1 MGFWCG
7 VPTERKP
14 GVFTLILFSNPLF
27 SSVCRSAAV
36 LANHAVAH
44 GALEPQL
51 VVIRTL
57 LVGRGSSAPTN
68 DMVLL
73 EVSSDL
79 DSFLMK
85 SKSPAQPQCL
95 LHVLPDLNFEDTGCA
110 RAALNFVLDHARRW
124 LKVLSRS
131 LTGSWC
137 CPRRWCLNG
146 LRRRRLLRLLY
157 LSLSPRLRLLRL
169 LHQWPE
175 INVTKHPAQQA
186 SSFCGLFRIWRE
198 EFPQLGCECRCIQI
212 LIERFS

>member
-1 MGFWCG
+1 
-7 VPTERKP
+7 
-14 GVFTLILFSNPLF
+14 
-27 SSVCRSAAV
+27 
-36 LANHAVAH
+36 
-44 GALEPQL
+44 
-51 VVIRTL
+51 
-57 LVGRGSSAPTN
+57 
-68 DMVLL
+68 MVLL

-95 LHVLPDLNFEDTGCA
+95 LHVLPDLNFEDT
-110 RAALNFVLDHARRW
+110 HARRW

-146 LRRRRLLRLLY
+146 LRRRRLRLLY

-186 SSFCGLFRIWRE
+186 SSFCGLFRI
-198 EFPQLGCECRCIQI
+198 
-212 LIERFS
+212 